1 MVLLDTLK
9 VRDAMQKNHDV
20 IDVNC
25 SLGKIATLF
34 QNSSLVDFP
43 VVDGGG
49 QLYGIISLQE
59 IRSVITE
66 DSLYPLLI
74 ASEMTKPDPLFILA
88 GSSFTE
94 ALSVF
99 ADGDASTLPVVDNSQ
114 DRKLI
119 GVITH

>member
-1 MVLLDTLK
+1 M
-9 VRDAMQKNHDV
+9 
-20 IDVNC
+20 
-25 SLGKIATLF
+25 
-34 QNSSLVDFP
+34 
-43 VVDGGG
+43 
-49 QLYGIISLQE
+49 
-59 IRSVITE
+59 
-66 DSLYPLLI
+66 YPLLI

-119 GVITH
+119 GVITHQDVMMHYHHSINQEKEQ